1 MEAPAAKRV
10 CTTVEQEASPAYF
23 AGTPADFQAAAD
35 VVLQLRGGAH
45 LPAHSQLLAST
56 SPILCDLLKLAAS
69 QASTGSKAVIPQPDA
84 RYTAGHLSRNELQ
97 GAARQVSGLRCCSAC
112 CKCAAS
118 NSAAAVG
125 SQV

>member
-1 MEAPAAKRV
+1 MHPVSQARLPAWLAGQPTDALMEAPAAKRV
-10 CTTVEQEASPAYF
+10 CTTIEQDAPPAYF

-69 QASTGSKAVIPQPDA
+69 QASAGSKAVIP
-84 RYTAGHLSRNELQ
+84 LEEFSELE
-97 GAARQVSGLRCCSAC
+97 AADVLKVRVPTT
-112 CKCAAS
+112 CAVQDS
-118 NSAAAVG
+118 
-125 SQV
+125 